1 MLAPG
6 VLKTDSDWELVC
18 EPQHGAPSYFNCKNG
33 LGGRWGNRSREL
45 FEGLHSKRTQELP
58 KHHPARETWLAPID
72 AEGMDKLLPPTELSL
87 EDFLRAVERN
97 YIDDYPRTFTKIR
110 PVVRWANPTFSL
122 ATQTVFY
129 TTMKGKERAAA
140 TGEAALGCLRLHFI
154 TWTAPESARE
164 TEERL
169 TSFLRGIRLEPVRL
183 TLKQRDWIC
192 YPGGRCTP

>member
-72 AEGMDKLLPPTELSL
+72 AEGMDKL
-87 EDFLRAVERN
+87 
-97 YIDDYPRTFTKIR
+97 TFTKIR
-110 PVVRWANPTFSL
+110 PVVRWANPTFRL

-192 YPGGRCTP
+192 CPGGRCTP